1 MGGEVGAPAAHLGGL
16 SVRKGRRRGWGL
28 APGPG
33 PLPQVRGV
41 RAHDR
46 RSGKSHQEA
55 RSFREGGFCSGRK
68 ICSARKA
75 NNGKW
80 QNCLCLEDLFFNIQF
95 QFELKDMKRRQD
107 EDMMRQQD
115 LIDKQKEQ
123 ARYGLIFYRPSHD
136 LIDILSSFSDA
147 KISQTPDQRREAS
160 REKVSRAFTYFSMSP
175 LVMRLDSEWVKC
187 AQCEFYLETALL
199 IRLWL
204 TSPSLLSPVSLS
216 RARPVMQHNLA
227 AHMKSTRLSNVKT
240 PI

>member
-1 MGGEVGAPAAHLGGL
+1 MLKRYILHYSI
-16 SVRKGRRRGWGL
+16 SVRAQGHEETTRWGYDETT
-28 APGPG
+28 
-33 PLPQVRGV
+33 RF
-41 RAHDR
+41 DR
-46 RSGKSHQEA
+46 QA
-55 RSFREGGFCSGRK
+55 EGTSTVW
-68 ICSARKA
+68 I
-75 NNGKW
+75 NIP
-80 QNCLCLEDLFFNIQF
+80 CL
-95 QFELKDMKRRQD
+95 
-107 EDMMRQQD
+107 
-115 LIDKQKEQ
+115 
-123 ARYGLIFYRPSHD
+123 SHD

>member
-46 RSGKSHQEA
+46 RSGKSHQKA
-55 RSFREGGFCSGRK
+55 RSFWEGGFCSGRK

-75 NNGKW
+75 NNSKW
-80 QNCLCLEDLFFNIQF
+80 RNCLCLKDIFFIIQF

-123 ARYGLIFYRPSHD
+123 ARYGLLFP
-136 LIDILSSFSDA
+136 
-147 KISQTPDQRREAS
+147 
-160 REKVSRAFTYFSMSP
+160 VSRT
-175 LVMRLDSEWVKC
+175 
-187 AQCEFYLETALL
+187 T
-199 IRLWL
+199 WL
-204 TSPSLLSPVSLS
+204 TFYPPFQTQRS
-216 RARPVMQHNLA
+216 ARLQIRDGQHQGR
-227 AHMKSTRLSNVKT
+227 K
-240 PI
+240 